1 MGGKASRTKG
11 HTFERFVARVLRLS
25 YPDARRGKQYTGGR
39 EADVE
44 GTPFRIECK
53 RLADAKLGDVKRA
66 LLQAEADAETWDDPR
81 PCIAIHRSDREKAF
95 VTMKL
100 TTAATLI
107 ERFFWQEPDLIDV
120 IPFPTK
126 EDK

>member
-1 MGGKASRTKG
+1 MGGKSSRTKG
-11 HTFERFVARVLRLS
+11 HDFERFVARVLRLS

-53 RLADAKLGDVKRA
+53 RLADVKLGDVKRA
-66 LLQAEADAETWDDPR
+66 LLQAEADAEEWDDDR
-81 PCIAIHRSDREKAF
+81 PCIAIHRTDREKAF

-100 TTAATLI
+100 TTAAHLI
-107 ERFFWQEPDLIDV
+107 EKYFWREPDQRDI

-126 EDK
+126 DKK

>member
-1 MGGKASRTKG
+1 MGGKSSRTKG
-11 HTFERFVARVLRLS
+11 HNFERLVARLLRVLF
-25 YPDARRGKQYTGGR
+25 PDARRGKQYTGGR

-53 RLADAKLGDVKRA
+53 RLKDVAIGDVRRA
-66 LLQAEADAETWDDPR
+66 IEQGETDAHNWEDPR
-81 PCIAIHRSDREKAF
+81 PVVAIHKADRGQVY

-100 TTAATLI
+100 STASTI
-107 ERFFWQEPDLIDV
+107 VERFFFNHPEDAQV

-126 EDK
+126 ENT

>member
-1 MGGKASRTKG
+1 MGGKSSRTKG
-11 HTFERFVARVLRLS
+11 HAFERFVARVLRLS

-53 RLADAKLGDVKRA
+53 RLYDAKLADVKNA
-66 LLQAEADAETWDDPR
+66 ILQAERDGEEWNDDR

-95 VTMKL
+95 VTMRL
-100 TTAATLI
+100 AVAATLI
-107 ERFFWQEPDLIDV
+107 ERYFFREPDQPDV
-120 IPFPTK
+120 IQFPAK